1 LRIPGSELMASWSRP
16 FLTAPRCGTGLRF
29 LRAYLVWF
37 LRTDPTSI
45 TTCMIDLEWLEE
57 AARRGRKDR
66 LGEDEGAVQG

>member
-1 LRIPGSELMASWSRP
+1 
-16 FLTAPRCGTGLRF
+16 